1 VQVLLLTLGT
11 VAGAGEAGGFIWSL
25 ARALGD
31 RGVDIRLVVVGD
43 GDVPRDLRVRHVPAG
58 PFGGILGG
66 GDHAL
71 RVLANGAL
79 AGRALRRVVAQEV
92 AAGCRVIHAHWVF
105 PCAGGAIPGV
115 PLVLTAHGPDIR
127 LMERSA
133 LARNAGRRLVRRA
146 SVLTTVSLP
155 LAGALQAAT
164 GVPVP
169 PERVHAMPVESGDL
183 EWSTGGGG
191 ALVLGPLTQDAR
203 TSLAVEAVAC
213 LAELD
218 HPIKLVIAGDGPER
232 GRLEALAARR
242 GVGSLVRFFG
252 EASAAQADAL
262 LRTADVLLDPAVGV
276 GFARFQ
282 TRAIMSGVPVV
293 ACWDGGGTLKVGSS
307 ELLSRLVLP
316 SGEAIADSVLDLLGV
331 SGGQDLRRAAGAV
344 LRTQLDARSVAAHC
358 VSWYEEA
365 IANPV
370 HSQLRIE

>member
-1 VQVLLLTLGT
+1 VQVLLLTLGA

-25 ARALGD
+25 ARALRD
-31 RGVDIRLVVVGD
+31 RGVDIRLLMVGD
-43 GDVPRDLRVRHVPAG
+43 GDVPPDLHVRHVPAG
-58 PFGGILGG
+58 PFGGILGS

-79 AGRALRRVVAQEV
+79 ARHSLRRVVAHEV
-92 AAGCRVIHAHWVF
+92 KAGCKVIHAHWVF
-105 PCAGGAIPGV
+105 PCAGGAIPGI

-127 LMERSA
+127 LMERSS
-133 LARNAGRRLVRRA
+133 LMRNAGRRLVRRA

-155 LAGALQAAT
+155 LASALQAAT

-191 ALVLGPLTQDAR
+191 ALVLGPLTPEAR

-218 HPIKLVIAGDGPER
+218 HPIRLVIAGDGPER
-232 GRLEALAARR
+232 GRLQALAARR
-242 GVGSLVRFFG
+242 GVAALVRFHG
-252 EASAAQADAL
+252 EASVAQADAL

-344 LRTQLDARSVAAHC
+344 LRTQLDARSVAGHC
-358 VSWYEEA
+358 VHWYEEA
-365 IANPV
+365 MANPAPL
-370 HSQLRIE
+370 HA